1 MSNARILLEAV
12 VETVDAAVAAEK
24 AGASRLELC
33 ANLRADGTT
42 PEAAVLGAVVER
54 VRIPVF
60 VMIRPRAG
68 DFVYNEDE
76 LAASERSIDDLGARG
91 AAGLVLGVLRTDRTV
106 NIEATNRLVGRGRGW
121 PVTFH
126 RAFDNTPDRSVA
138 LEDILAAGVTRVLTS
153 GGAST
158 AAEGTAALAD
168 LVRRSG
174 GRAVILAGG
183 GVRAHNV
190 AAIVARTGVSEVH
203 ARFESSAQIRA
214 MVDLL

>member
-1 MSNARILLEAV
+1 MSNGRILLEAV
-12 VETVDAAVAAEK
+12 VETADAAVAAEQ

-42 PEAAVLGAVVER
+42 PEAAVLDAVVER

-76 LAASERSIDDLGARG
+76 LAASERSIDDLAARG

-106 NIEATNRLVGRGRGW
+106 NIEATNRLVGRGHGL

-138 LEDILAAGVTRVLTS
+138 LEDVLVAGVTRVLTS

-158 AAEGTAALAD
+158 AAEGTAVLAD
-168 LVRRSG
+168 LVRRSR

-183 GVRAHNV
+183 GVRGHNI

-203 ARFESSAQIRA
+203 ARFESRAQIRA